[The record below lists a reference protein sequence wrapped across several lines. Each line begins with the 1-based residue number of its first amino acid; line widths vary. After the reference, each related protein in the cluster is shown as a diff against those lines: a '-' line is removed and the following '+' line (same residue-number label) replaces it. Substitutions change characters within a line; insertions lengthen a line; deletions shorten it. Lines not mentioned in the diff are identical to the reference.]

1 MWGENGRLQFHC
13 TSTDVHRSQPASGWD
28 SRLAVLSC
36 HRSSVACCRRLRPFR
51 SRQTTVDLASHIP
64 AAIVPASKRL
74 SCPAIPAQ
82 ASLAGAA
89 PAPAPAPASAVAAP
103 PPPLRLWEVTAL
115 EQAANPEGVH
125 RMGGNYCGQ
134 EQGARGNLHGRRRWP
149 ASRAHGTRR
158 PRRDRKPAP
167 TACAAPPPA
176 GRGFTAHWTDRRHVR
191 ACCAA
196 RPALP
201 STAAGA
207 SRHASPALCTSR
219 SRPRLHPPAP
229 VAGAS
234 SLSLRRGSSW

>member
-64 AAIVPASKRL
+64 AAISLPPNDCRALPSPRRPAWQGRPRPL
-74 SCPAIPAQ
+74 
-82 ASLAGAA
+82 
-89 PAPAPAPASAVAAP
+89 
-103 PPPLRLWEVTAL
+103 PPPLRLQW
-115 EQAANPEGVH
+115 
-125 RMGGNYCGQ
+125 
-134 EQGARGNLHGRRRWP
+134 RRRRRRCGSGKSRPLSRQPIRRACTGWEALLWP
-149 ASRAHGTRR
+149 RARCEGQSAWAQAMARR
-158 PRRDRKPAP
+158 PWHPAAEAGRKPAP